1 MKITSLGHTEC
12 LLECSLANGKT
23 WRLLLDAW
31 LSDFSVADCMERTPR
46 VSIDW
51 NTFPQIDAVFVS
63 HSHMDHLDPYF
74 LTELY
79 RHQSPILLLSSTLAY
94 LVPTVR
100 EYLPAGTQIELLAH
114 LQTRTFEGEVE
125 LTGLV
130 FAEDRITNEDDVTTL
145 FVAHGKDAAYFEIDT
160 VPPMIY
166 EEQQKLVDLFM
177 SRNFKSRT
185 YVHSANELEGN
196 LKLFDFPTAKT
207 RKEWARQ
214 YVTARKEEILER
226 YETSVEHELPLAA
239 IWKQQGFRSV
249 FIGQGLR
256 YPYDL
261 SKTLAATSIF
271 DLDQVAETYGFIA
284 SEFGIE
290 TPFVALHGGHTLDTK
305 SGNTARAEVAGLSF
319 SQKLAPNLEH
329 GDRAF
334 RAKKPLL
341 PAVKNTDEQ
350 EVLIL
355 QTLNTK
361 FLPTKIA
368 DQNDSLKQAIILEEA
383 TQYVIEVQFGNSAPF
398 ESRYYAWGFD
408 RIRFERISPANGQDI
423 PKIQERYFANDLVD
437 FLEGRL
443 ELYCNFIQDLDPE
456 MDYRLWTTLGATF
469 LNHDIVQKKYR
480 HHFEN
485 AKSGKT
491 PRDSVLSLYQ

>member
-12 LLECSLANGKT
+12 LLEFTLASGKV

-46 VSIDW
+46 VKIDW
-51 NTFPQIDAVFVS
+51 SSLPQIDAVFIS

-79 RHQSPILLLSSTLAY
+79 RHQSPTLLLPSMLGY

-100 EYLPAGTQIELLAH
+100 EYLPTAQVELLPH
-114 LQTRTFEGEVE
+114 LETRTFAGEVE

-177 SRNFKSRT
+177 ARNFKSRT

-214 YVTARKEEILER
+214 YVAARKEEILER

-239 IWKQQGFRSV
+239 LWRQQGFRSA

-256 YPYDL
+256 YPYEL
-261 SKTLAATSIF
+261 SKTLAATKIF
-271 DLDQVAETYGFIA
+271 DLEQVAETYGFIA

-290 TPFVALHGGHTLDTK
+290 TPFLALHGGETLDTK
-305 SGNTARAEVAGLSF
+305 SGNVGPGNISGMAFGDTITA
-319 SQKLAPNLEH
+319 NLEH
-329 GDRAF
+329 GDSAY
-334 RAKKPLL
+334 RAKGPIYSSTKAPE
-341 PAVKNTDEQ
+341 EQ
-350 EVLIL
+350 ERDIL
-355 QTLNTK
+355 AALNAK

-368 DQNDSLKQAIILEEA
+368 DQNDSLKQILILEEV
-383 TQYVIEVQFGNSAPF
+383 TEYVIEVKYGNSAPYD
-398 ESRYYAWGFD
+398 SRYYAWGFD
-408 RIRFERISPANGQDI
+408 RVAFERLALNGQDI
-423 PKIQERYFANDLVD
+423 PKIQESYFANDLVD
-437 FLEGRL
+437 FLDGRL

-456 MDYRLWTTLGATF
+456 MNYRLWTTLGATF
-469 LNHDIVQKKYR
+469 LNHDIVRKKYR
-480 HHFEN
+480 YHFEN
-485 AKSGKT
+485 AKSGGT
-491 PRDSVLSLYQ
+491 AEDYVMEMYQ